1 MLTATINLYKKAY
14 SGLNRNIWLL
24 AFVMLINRSG
34 TMVLA
39 FLTLYC
45 MNEGFSIEQGG
56 IVVAIYGIGSMVGA
70 FLGGKLSDRFGF
82 YNIQFAALFLG
93 GCMFML
99 LGQMQSYLAICL
111 CTFVL
116 SMVNETFRPA
126 NASAIAHYSTL
137 KNRTQSFSLV
147 RLAIN
152 LGWGVGI
159 AIGGFMAS
167 FDYHLLFWVDG
178 GTSMVAAFTL
188 LLLLPRTDGNENRIA
203 MGNLSAH
210 EKNAS
215 AAHRDR
221 TFWWFL
227 VFIVLFATCFFQLF
241 TTVPIYFKEV
251 LLLDEYHIGL
261 VMSLNGI
268 LIAAVEM
275 LIVFKLEGRKPYL
288 LLIAAGTLLMGL
300 SFLLLNIP
308 FLSGM
313 LIATIAVLVLTIAE
327 MVSMPFMNSYYISRT
342 KEHNRGAYA
351 GMYTMA
357 WSAAQVIGSSTGA
370 ILANHIGFVNLWYLV
385 AFLCVLAAMG
395 FYRMHQRS
403 PRWATG

>member
-1 MLTATINLYKKAY
+1 
-14 SGLNRNIWLL
+14 
-24 AFVMLINRSG
+24 
-34 TMVLA
+34 MVLA

-45 MNEGFSIEQGG
+45 LQEGFSIEQGG
-56 IVVAIYGIGSMVGA
+56 IVVAIYGIGSMLGA
-70 FLGGKLSDRFGF
+70 FIGGKLSDRFGF
-82 YNIQFAALFLG
+82 YNLQFAALFLG
-93 GCMFML
+93 GLMFML

-126 NASAIAHYSTL
+126 NASAIAHYSTI

-159 AIGGFMAS
+159 AVGGVLAS
-167 FDYHLLFWVDG
+167 INYHLLFWVDG
-178 GTSMVAAFTL
+178 GTSMLAAFCL
-188 LLLLPRTDGNENRIA
+188 LLLLPRSEGEQHRIA
-203 MGNLSAH
+203 MRNLSSH
-210 EKNAS
+210 EKQAS

-227 VFIVLFATCFFQLF
+227 GFILLFASCFFQLF
-241 TTVPIYFKEV
+241 TTVPIFFKDV
-251 LLLDEYHIGL
+251 LKLDEFHIGM

-268 LIAAVEM
+268 LIAVVEM
-275 LIVFKLEGRKPYL
+275 PIVFKLEGRKPYL

-308 FLSGM
+308 FLGGM
-313 LIATIAVLVLTIAE
+313 LIAVMSVLVLTVAE
-327 MVSMPFMNSYYISRT
+327 MMSMPFMNSYYISRT

-357 WSAAQVIGSSTGA
+357 WSAAQVIGSSSGA
-370 ILANHIGFVNLWYLV
+370 ILAHNIGFVNLWYLT
-385 AFLCVLAAMG
+385 AFVCVVAAMG
-395 FYRMHQRS
+395 FYRLHLRS
-403 PRWATG
+403 PKWAAS